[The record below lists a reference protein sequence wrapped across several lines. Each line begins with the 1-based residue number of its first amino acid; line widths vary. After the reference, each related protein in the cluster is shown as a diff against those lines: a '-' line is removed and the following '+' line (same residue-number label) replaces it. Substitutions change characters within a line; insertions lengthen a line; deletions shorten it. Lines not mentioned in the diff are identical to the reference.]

1 MDWIYLAQDMDRWW
15 TLVNTVVNLQGISQ
29 LVECTISFSRRTL
42 LHGIVYAAALDPCYT
57 ADTIIFPKM
66 KIR

>member
-1 MDWIYLAQDMDRWW
+1 MDWIYLAQDRDRWW
-15 TLVNTVVNLQGISQ
+15 TFVNMVVNFQEISQ
-29 LVECTISFSRRTL
+29 LAECTISFSRRTL
-42 LHGIVYAAALDPCYT
+42 LLGIVYAAAVDPCYT